1 MKEAV
6 YLSISEFTDRL
17 KAKFDYDQELQ
28 SVYLHGELSN
38 FRIYPSGH
46 AYFSLKDEKALINGV
61 MWGSSVQRLHFR
73 PKDGDDV
80 LLHGQVSIYPSRGSY
95 QVYADRMELY
105 GEGQALLKLR
115 ELAKKLQAEGLF
127 DESRKRE
134 LPRFPNRIG
143 IITAKSG
150 AAILDMVHNLQ
161 NRWPMAD
168 IIAFPSLV
176 QGKEAPK
183 ALLEAFSRSQQE
195 DIDVLIIGRGGGSSE
210 DLDAFN
216 DEALVRALAT
226 SKCPTISAVGHE
238 IDVTLC
244 DYVADKRVSTPTGA
258 AVAAVPDQKEIALA
272 IDSFRD
278 SLEEKMEQKLL
289 QLNQKFDS
297 LANRPFFKNPEA
309 IYSSKL
315 EDLKHLKDRLTL
327 SMNVKQKEKK
337 ADLDLFSGRLRALS
351 PYGVLNRGYSITED
365 ESGKILSSLNQ
376 VKEGQNIKTHLK
388 DGIIISQV
396 EKKEAKRNGGKE
408 S

>member
-1 MKEAV
+1 MKETV

-61 MWGSSVQRLHFR
+61 MWGSNVQRLHFR

-95 QVYADRMELY
+95 QVYADHMELY

-134 LPRFPNRIG
+134 LPRFPNKIG

-289 QLNQKFDS
+289 QLSQKFDS

-315 EDLKHLKDRLTL
+315 EDLKHLKERLTL
-327 SMNVKQKEKK
+327 SMNAKQKEKK